1 MICKRIID
9 HSFRFMENLVVTDV
23 RMGLGYTAVENS
35 AGGLGLAYTFRN
47 HLPSSCCVF
56 KDAGSLIGKSLK
68 DIAEL
73 FFDHH
78 NLLNA
83 TLGLAAINSAVSVD
97 NLDNISGD
105 VLEHLDITRDEPV
118 LMIGHFAP
126 VEMQLKNITANLSVY
141 DDKYNPDKKDS
152 DAFLQ
157 HADKCRV
164 VLITST
170 TLINKT
176 FENIISKTPNA
187 RMRVLLGPSTPL
199 FPDIFKNEG
208 VHMLSGMT
216 FKDNNKVK
224 EIVSQGGGTMHF
236 KKYAQ
241 KINLLVNQD
250 ERVIL

>member
-1 MICKRIID
+1 MICKRILD

-23 RMGLGYTAVENS
+23 RMGLGYIAVENS
-35 AGGLGLAYTFRN
+35 SGGLGLAYTFRN
-47 HLPSSCCVF
+47 HLPSRCCVF

-68 DIAEL
+68 DIADL

-83 TLGLAAINSAVSVD
+83 ALGLAALNSVAKVG

-126 VEMQLKNITANLSVY
+126 VEMQLKKLTANLSVY
-141 DDKYNPDKKDS
+141 DDKDNSDNNNS

-157 HADKCRV
+157 IAKTSRV

-176 FENIISKTPNA
+176 FENIIAKTPNA

-216 FKDNNKVK
+216 FEDNNKVK

-236 KKYAQ
+236 KKYAH
-241 KINLLVNQD
+241 KVNLLVNQD
-250 ERVIL
+250 EKVML